1 MIIIAAF
8 ICGSCTF
15 ILCCISMIRDK
26 KGFPSWPAL
35 CLSSLTTVLLL
46 LHWTLRSISIG
57 YPALTSLYEAF
68 LFFSLLLFLLS
79 AWMLWKKLPPPVI
92 AALCG
97 FGLFLLIL
105 CSSPLFFQEP
115 QPPLPVLRSY
125 WLVLHVSFSFIG
137 ETLFSLG
144 FFSSLFYLFG
154 KNQSKKEQWD
164 RITYR
169 SIRIGYL
176 FFTAGALIFGAI
188 WASHAWGRFWGWD
201 PKETWALITWLTYTL
216 YLHLRIRKGSSR
228 RLQHWISALGFVF
241 TLITFLGL
249 KLVSAGADSLH
260 SY

>member
-1 MIIIAAF
+1 MLIAAF
-8 ICGSCTF
+8 VLGTCTF
-15 ILCCISMIRDK
+15 ILCCISLIKNK
-26 KGFPSWPAL
+26 KGFPTWPAL
-35 CLSSLTTVLLL
+35 STSVLTAVLLL
-46 LHWTLRSISIG
+46 LHWGLRSFSMG

-79 AWMLWKKLPPPVI
+79 AWMLWKKFPLQVI
-92 AALCG
+92 TALTG

-115 QPPLPVLRSY
+115 HPPLPVLRSH
-125 WLVLHVSFSFIG
+125 WLILHVSFSFMG
-137 ETLFSLG
+137 ETLFSLA

-154 KNQSKKEQWD
+154 RNPDKKEQWD

-169 SIRIGYL
+169 SIQIGYL
-176 FFTAGALIFGAI
+176 LYTAGALIFGAI

-216 YLHLRIRKGSSR
+216 YLHLHVRKALPR
-228 RLQHWISALGFVF
+228 RPQHWISVLGFIF
-241 TLITFLGL
+241 TLITFMGL